1 MTHVH
6 VDELDAIELPEG
18 FVWRPVRRRFGIR
31 AFGVN
36 AYTATRPG
44 GRIVEEHDEG
54 DGGHEE
60 IYTVVRGRVRFTV
73 GGDEHDVGPG
83 TFVFV
88 RDSSLTRGAVALTED
103 AVVLALGGQPGQPHH
118 VSPWEAVFAS
128 LPARERGDREEEV
141 RVLEEGLAEVAG
153 EPGEPALLY
162 ALARAE
168 ARRGHTVDALLRLRR
183 AVDLD
188 PPRAARALAEPDF
201 VALRREPGFPAA

>member
-6 VDELDAIELPEG
+6 VDELESIELPEG

-31 AFGVN
+31 AFGAN
-36 AYTATRPG
+36 AYTATRAG
-44 GRIVEEHDEG
+44 GQIVEEHDEG

-60 IYTVVRGRVRFTV
+60 IYTVVRGQVRFTV
-73 GGDEHDVGPG
+73 DGDEHDVGPG

-88 RDSSLTRGAVALTED
+88 RDSSLTRGAVALTDD
-103 AVVLALGGQPGQPHH
+103 AVVLALGGQPGHPHH
-118 VSPWEAVFAS
+118 ISSWESVFAS
-128 LPARERGDREEEV
+128 LPARERGDHDEEV
-141 RVLEEGLAEVAG
+141 RVLEEGLAELAG

-168 ARRGHTVDALLRLRR
+168 ARRGDTVEALLRLQR
-183 AVDLD
+183 AVELD

-201 VALRREPGFPAA
+201 AALRREPGFPAA